1 MRLVFHLP
9 NSNELELEVSLDMTG
24 LDLDKILREKVG
36 LFIRKPNILMYL
48 FEGQVMPRNEPIEK
62 WNLKDGDDV
71 FVTST
76 LLAG

>member
-48 FEGQVMPRNEPIEK
+48 FEGQQMPRNEPIEK

>member
-1 MRLVFHLP
+1 
-9 NSNELELEVSLDMTG
+9 
-24 LDLDKILREKVG
+24 
-36 LFIRKPNILMYL
+36 MYL